1 MQGKSRVVQTRCG
14 PIEYAEAGNGPAL
27 LVVHG
32 AGGGFDQGIAFARN
46 FAERGFRV
54 IAVSRFG
61 YLRTPMP
68 ADASVVA
75 QADAHL
81 ALMDALGITRA
92 VLFGGSAGAP
102 SAMQFAL
109 RHRDRCQALVLLVPM
124 AYVPAMGGVQGP
136 ALSPTLEKLLMAIV
150 SSDIVYWLATKL
162 ARGLVI
168 KTALATP
175 PDIVRSAS
183 LKEQTRVEGVLRGI
197 QPISLRAAGILNDA
211 RISASLTRYDL
222 EKIGVP
228 TLVLSVRDDLYGTF
242 AGAQY
247 TARHIPGAKFVGYDT
262 GGHLWVGHHD
272 DVIAEIAA
280 FVRPPRPATRS
291 HGQAVAPI

>member
-1 MQGKSRVVQTRCG
+1 MV
-14 PIEYAEAGNGPAL
+14 L
-27 LVVHG
+27 
-32 AGGGFDQGIAFARN
+32 GGGFDQGIAFARN
-46 FAERGFRV
+46 FVERGFRV

-81 ALMDALGITRA
+81 ALMDALGINRA

-124 AYVPAMGGVQGP
+124 AYMPAMAGVQGP
-136 ALSPTLEKLLMAIV
+136 ALSPRLDKLLLAIV
-150 SSDIVYWLATKL
+150 SSDIVNWLATKL
-162 ARGLVI
+162 ARGFVV
-168 KTALATP
+168 KTVLATP

-183 LKEQTRVEGVLRGI
+183 LKEQTRVEGVLQGI
-197 QPISLRAAGILNDA
+197 QPISLRATGILNDA
-211 RISASLTRYDL
+211 RISASLTGYDL
-222 EKIGVP
+222 AKIGVP
-228 TLVLSVRDDLYGTF
+228 TLVLSLRDDPYGTF
-242 AGAQY
+242 ASAQY

-272 DVIAEIAA
+272 DVIADCCICAA
-280 FVRPPRPATRS
+280 AASNDKKPWAGS
-291 HGQAVAPI
+291 HPSLSAVGSVSVA